1 MMKRACVLLM
11 VLFGLNVMAFAQQV
25 SCVTATLNKDVR
37 PAFSMAVDHPRKIV
51 EEAVAKRLKKD
62 KIKGKSVSGTMVY
75 SKVNNRSIGLQN
87 ATLYTRVES
96 VGKSANLYFFVEK
109 ENGNFVT
116 ETDTEAAAVIRYMA
130 SLEKDV
136 DLLAQ
141 TYRVEDQKKV
151 YEKAEKEY
159 QKLVSKQNKL
169 EKQIQQ
175 ADRNRQE
182 QRQLLEEYQKQA
194 R

>member
-1 MMKRACVLLM
+1 MSSL
-11 VLFGLNVMAFAQQV
+11 
-25 SCVTATLNKDVR
+25 
-37 PAFSMAVDHPRKIV
+37 
-51 EEAVAKRLKKD
+51 
-62 KIKGKSVSGTMVY
+62 SVP
-75 SKVNNRSIGLQN
+75 
-87 ATLYTRVES
+87 
-96 VGKSANLYFFVEK
+96 
-109 ENGNFVT
+109 
-116 ETDTEAAAVIRYMA
+116 

-136 DLLAQ
+136 ELLAQ

-182 QRQLLEEYQKQA
+182 QKQLLEEYQKQA

>member
-1 MMKRACVLLM
+1 M
-11 VLFGLNVMAFAQQV
+11 
-25 SCVTATLNKDVR
+25 
-37 PAFSMAVDHPRKIV
+37 
-51 EEAVAKRLKKD
+51 
-62 KIKGKSVSGTMVY
+62 
-75 SKVNNRSIGLQN
+75 
-87 ATLYTRVES
+87 
-96 VGKSANLYFFVEK
+96 GKSANLYFFVEK

>member
-1 MMKRACVLLM
+1 M